1 MPPSD
6 SPMER
11 DRSLVS
17 IPESTESRKPVEL
30 ATPLQFLP
38 GVGPLRVE
46 LFHKIG
52 VRRPIDLLFLFP
64 RSYQDIAPFQGIT
77 ELEPGIRATVVGQI
91 VETDQRYSFDGRGSF
106 GLLLAIEGGGYVRC
120 VWFNQM
126 FRKELYRR
134 GMRLVATGVPKATG
148 ISFEIRHPEVV
159 VLPPDAP
166 LPEPRPLPIY
176 SLTDGLQQK
185 HVSLAVGAVLESLLG
200 TIDEAIP
207 QSVRQQAMRLIAPSL
222 PFVPRFDSLM
232 AIDLALK
239 AIHLPSTIQEAEE
252 ARLRFIFQEFLV
264 FQLAIASK
272 RYKARHDRPAPRI
285 ESNGLVHSRILKRIP
300 FNLTQ
305 DQLRVIEE
313 VRADMA
319 TETPMNRL
327 VQGDV
332 GSGKTV
338 IAQYAMLATVAN
350 KYQAAMMV
358 PTELLARQH
367 FERLKTQLA
376 GSQVMVELLLGTLS
390 QREQTELRQRI
401 AIGTVDI
408 IVGTQALLSE
418 HIQFHSLGLVVIDEQ
433 HKFGV
438 EQRAQLRES
447 RTVPHYLIMSA
458 TPIPRSIAMTQF
470 GDLDVSLLREKP
482 PGRAP
487 VHTYLGDESQQP
499 KWWDFVG
506 KQLRSGRQAY
516 VVLPRVE
523 ADAEKESLGAEQV
536 YAALKASQL
545 KEFSVELLHGRMDG
559 EAKQQR
565 LSDFENGKIQVLVAT
580 TVVEV
585 GIDVPNATLMTI
597 LDADRLGLAQLHQLR
612 GRVTRGS
619 LPGYV
624 CLFPSKNSESLEN
637 TRLQTLV
644 ATDDGFR
651 IAEEDLKLRGAGDL
665 LGTKQVGT
673 ASFRIADLVHDVN
686 ALLAARHIA
695 TEIIESDPRL
705 ELPEHAK
712 LCKQVQSK
720 HGAMW
725 TLGDVG

>member
-1 MPPSD
+1 
-6 SPMER
+6 
-11 DRSLVS
+11 
-17 IPESTESRKPVEL
+17 
-30 ATPLQFLP
+30 
-38 GVGPLRVE
+38 
-46 LFHKIG
+46 
-52 VRRPIDLLFLFP
+52 
-64 RSYQDIAPFQGIT
+64 
-77 ELEPGIRATVVGQI
+77 
-91 VETDQRYSFDGRGSF
+91 
-106 GLLLAIEGGGYVRC
+106 
-120 VWFNQM
+120 
-126 FRKELYRR
+126 
-134 GMRLVATGVPKATG
+134 
-148 ISFEIRHPEVV
+148 
-159 VLPPDAP
+159 
-166 LPEPRPLPIY
+166 
-176 SLTDGLQQK
+176 
-185 HVSLAVGAVLESLLG
+185 
-200 TIDEAIP
+200 
-207 QSVRQQAMRLIAPSL
+207 
-222 PFVPRFDSLM
+222 
-232 AIDLALK
+232 
-239 AIHLPSTIQEAEE
+239 
-252 ARLRFIFQEFLV
+252 
-264 FQLAIASK
+264 
-272 RYKARHDRPAPRI
+272 
-285 ESNGLVHSRILKRIP
+285 
-300 FNLTQ
+300 
-305 DQLRVIEE
+305 
-313 VRADMA
+313 
-319 TETPMNRL
+319 
-327 VQGDV
+327 
-332 GSGKTV
+332 
-338 IAQYAMLATVAN
+338 
-350 KYQAAMMV
+350 
-358 PTELLARQH
+358 
-367 FERLKTQLA
+367 
-376 GSQVMVELLLGTLS
+376 
-390 QREQTELRQRI
+390 
-401 AIGTVDI
+401 
-408 IVGTQALLSE
+408 
-418 HIQFHSLGLVVIDEQ
+418 
-433 HKFGV
+433 
-438 EQRAQLRES
+438 
-447 RTVPHYLIMSA
+447 
-458 TPIPRSIAMTQF
+458 MTQF
-470 GDLDVSLLREKP
+470 GDLDVSVLREKP

-624 CLFPSKNSESLEN
+624 CLFPSKNTESQEN
-637 TRLQTLV
+637 ARLQTLV

-673 ASFRIADLVHDVN
+673 ASFRIADLVRDVN